1 MLIPLL
7 HILFALIIFFGFAVL
22 ASVLARKVGINLKE
36 MAGRNAPQ
44 LLWIGAAANLGALF
58 AILILTRFLDQKPI
72 SAIGLSFQPKDILF
86 SLIAVTGTIGL
97 AVAYITWLKRS
108 GRFQVT
114 RQESIQDKAGVR
126 HLMAGLLVLL
136 IVAVQEEVLYR
147 GYIFINLHPFG
158 SAVFLV
164 GSTLIFVLIHFLT
177 NRVNLHQILSWLLSG
192 LVLAVAYLISGSI
205 WVPILLHFAIDTTN
219 VLVFNITGQHSFF
232 TILPSLTE
240 RDRTPYRLIYGFAML
255 TAILLIYGL
264 PIGLA

>member
-7 HILFALIIFFGFAVL
+7 HLLLAVIIFFSFAIL
-22 ASVLARKVGINLKE
+22 ASALARKAGINLKE

-44 LLWIGAAANLGALF
+44 LLWIGAGANLGALF
-58 AILILTRFLDQKPI
+58 AILILIRFLDQKPI

-86 SLIAVTGTIGL
+86 SLIAVTGTVGL

-114 RQESIQDKAGVR
+114 RHEAIQDEAGVR

-147 GYIFINLHPFG
+147 GYIFINLRPFG
-158 SAVFLV
+158 SAAFLV

-192 LVLAVAYLISGSI
+192 LVLAAAYLISGSI
-205 WVPILLHFAIDTTN
+205 WVPILLHFAIDATN

-232 TILPSLTE
+232 SILPSLTE

-255 TAILLIYGL
+255 GLMLLIYGL
-264 PIGLA
+264 SVGMA